1 MSPRIFGLGRFEKM
15 PITLRLISP
24 FVITAIISF
33 FWINVGES
41 RANAEKLNQIE
52 LLEFMEKVVH
62 AQAVDDACDVFD
74 RDRKAQLYLAY
85 RWGQSQAM
93 DGSHP
98 PQLMLTI
105 IQAKAQYHADTENV
119 NCGAPE
125 VVRVSDSLEQFVD
138 STSDTVNFDDIQ

>member
-1 MSPRIFGLGRFEKM
+1 MSPRFVGIRRYEFTS
-15 PITLRLISP
+15 ITFRLISP
-24 FVITAIISF
+24 VAIAATICFMMVS
-33 FWINVGES
+33 VGES

-93 DGSHP
+93 DGTHP

-105 IQAKAQYHADTENV
+105 IQAKAQYHADTQDV
-119 NCGAPE
+119 NCGSPE
-125 VVRVSDSLEQFVD
+125 VARVSDSLEQFVD
-138 STSDTVNFDDIQ
+138 STGDTVNFDDIQ